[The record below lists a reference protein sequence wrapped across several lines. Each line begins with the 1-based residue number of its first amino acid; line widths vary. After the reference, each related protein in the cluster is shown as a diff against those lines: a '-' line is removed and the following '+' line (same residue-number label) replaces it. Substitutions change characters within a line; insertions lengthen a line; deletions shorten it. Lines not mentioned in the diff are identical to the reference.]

1 MKPALPVAALVMSAL
16 LGCSRKG
23 AGGAPKVPVTV
34 AHAEQRAVP
43 FEIPATGTAEPVQ
56 TASVQSQVTGVLT
69 HVTFHEGDDVTA
81 GQVLFEIDPRP
92 FRAALDQAKAML
104 ARDQAQAQA
113 AQLDADR
120 YAELVKRDYVT
131 KSDYDAKRA
140 AADALQA
147 TLRADSAAVASAAL
161 NLDWATIRAPIAGRT
176 GRLLVREG
184 NLVRAQNPDPLVVIN
199 QIHPILVRFAVPEQ
213 HLAGIQRYRRNRPP
227 VLVSPSK
234 TDTVFTEGVLSFVD
248 NNVDTTTGTVLLK
261 AEFPN
266 RDNALWP
273 GEFLTVRLRLYVED
287 SAVVVPSQAV
297 MNGQQG
303 TYLFVVNQDGTARSQ
318 PVTVE
323 RTAGAYAGIG
333 RGGGGRGGG
342 GGGRDGETR
351 VGAGAPVEGRG
362 GGEAGGGGGGK
373 KGPSPRFSS

>member
-1 MKPALPVAALVMSAL
+1 MKLTTAVAALSVAFAL
-16 LGCSRKG
+16 ACSRKG
-23 AGGAPKVPVTV
+23 PGGASKVPVTV

-43 FEIPATGTAEPVQ
+43 FEIAATGTAEPLQ
-56 TASVQSQVTGVLT
+56 TVSVQAQVTGVLT
-69 HVTFHEGDDVTA
+69 HVTFREGDDVTA

-92 FRAALDQAKAML
+92 FQTALDQAKAML

-113 AQLDADR
+113 AQLDAQR

-147 TLRADSAAVASAAL
+147 TLQADSAAVANAKL

-184 NLVRAQNPDPLVVIN
+184 NLVRAQNPDPLVIIN

-213 HLAGIQRYRRNRPP
+213 HLASIQRYSRNRLP

-248 NNVDTTTGTVLLK
+248 NSVDTTTGTVLLK
-261 AEFPN
+261 AQFPN

-303 TYLFVVNQDGTARSQ
+303 TYLFVLNQDGTARSQ

-323 RTAGAYAGIG
+323 RTAGAYTVIAQGVRAGEEVVTDG
-333 RGGGGRGGG
+333 QVRLVSGAAVEVKGVAEAARELGG
-342 GGGRDGETR
+342 D
-351 VGAGAPVEGRG
+351 
-362 GGEAGGGGGGK
+362 K
-373 KGPSPRFSS
+373 

>member
-1 MKPALPVAALVMSAL
+1 MKLALPVAALVMSTL
-16 LGCSRKG
+16 VGCSRKG
-23 AGGAPKVPVTV
+23 AGGPSKVPVTV

-56 TASVQSQVTGVLT
+56 TVSVQSQVTGVLT

-92 FRAALDQAKAML
+92 FQAALDQAKAML

-113 AQLDADR
+113 AQLDAER

-147 TLRADSAAVASAAL
+147 TL
-161 NLDWATIRAPIAGRT
+161 RAPIAGRT

-213 HLAGIQRYRRNRPP
+213 HLAGIQRYRRNRLP

-234 TDTVFTEGVLSFVD
+234 TDTVLTEGVLSFVD
-248 NNVDTTTGTVLLK
+248 NSVDTTTGTVLLK
-261 AEFPN
+261 GEFPN

-273 GEFLTVRLRLYVED
+273 GEFLTVRLQLYVED

-303 TYLFVVNQDGTARSQ
+303 TDLFVVNQDGTARSQ

-323 RTAGAYAGIG
+323 RTAGAYAVIAQGVRAG
-333 RGGGGRGGG
+333 EEVVTDGQVRLVSGAAVEVKGVAEAARELGG
-342 GGGRDGETR
+342 D
-351 VGAGAPVEGRG
+351 
-362 GGEAGGGGGGK
+362 K
-373 KGPSPRFSS
+373 

>member
-1 MKPALPVAALVMSAL
+1 MKLALPVAALVMSTL
-16 LGCSRKG
+16 VGCSRKG
-23 AGGAPKVPVTV
+23 AGGPSKVPVTV

-56 TASVQSQVTGVLT
+56 TVSVQSQVTGVLT

-92 FRAALDQAKAML
+92 F
-104 ARDQAQAQA
+104 
-113 AQLDADR
+113 QLDAER

-147 TLRADSAAVASAAL
+147 TLRADSAAVANAAL
-161 NLDWATIRAPIAGRT
+161 NRDWATIRAPIAGRT

-213 HLAGIQRYRRNRPP
+213 HLAGIQRYRRNRLP

-234 TDTVFTEGVLSFVD
+234 TDTVLTEGVLSFVD
-248 NNVDTTTGTVLLK
+248 NSVDTTTGTVLLK
-261 AEFPN
+261 GEFPN

-273 GEFLTVRLRLYVED
+273 GEFLTVRLQLYVED

-323 RTAGAYAGIG
+323 RTAGAYAVIAQGVRAG
-333 RGGGGRGGG
+333 EEVVTDGQVRLVSGAAVEVKGVAEAARELGG
-342 GGGRDGETR
+342 D
-351 VGAGAPVEGRG
+351 
-362 GGEAGGGGGGK
+362 K
-373 KGPSPRFSS
+373 